1 MRRTILV
8 ILTAFA
14 LFGGLGVAVAANGGG
29 STVTRARLEKSLPAT
44 FANIYIQQAHLL
56 GRHDLTASS
65 LQATAMCD
73 KHGPDVADVGPGGDW
88 VCLMSWTD
96 PQVPMPTE
104 GYGKFELNV
113 HSNDC
118 YTAAGPT
125 KLTGFLTI
133 TDSHGKEVTNPA
145 FEFDGCFDPNGDN
158 TATGVE
164 FPSVLNSA
172 SPSVV
177 PDSQGRVSIKATCGT
192 GSQGCAGSAVATAG
206 DVKLGTVSFD
216 VKEEAT
222 ATISFPGA
230 LPPGT
235 TEITVDFMTTTG
247 VAGSD
252 SVTIPVQSR

>member
-8 ILTAFA
+8 VLTALA
-14 LFGGLGVAVAANGGG
+14 LLVGVGAAVTATSAG
-29 STVTRARLEKSLPAT
+29 STVTRARLERSLPAT
-44 FANIYIQQAHLL
+44 FANLYVDQASLL
-56 GRHDLTASS
+56 GRNDITAES
-65 LQATAMCD
+65 LHATAMCD
-73 KHGPDVADVGPGGDW
+73 KHGPDVADIGPGGDW

-118 YTAAGPT
+118 YTAAGPS

-133 TDSHGKEVTNPA
+133 TDASGTEVTNPV
-145 FEFDGCFDPNGDN
+145 FEFDGCFDPQGDN

-177 PDSQGRVSIKATCGT
+177 PDRQGQIGVKVTCGT
-192 GSQGCAGSAVATAG
+192 GSEGCRGTAHATVGGTDLGSVPFT
-206 DVKLGTVSFD
+206 

-222 ATISFPGA
+222 ATLTFPGTV
-230 LPPGT
+230 PTGT
-235 TEITVDFMTTTG
+235 KEVTVAFRTTTG

-252 SVTIPVQSR
+252 SVTIPVQIR